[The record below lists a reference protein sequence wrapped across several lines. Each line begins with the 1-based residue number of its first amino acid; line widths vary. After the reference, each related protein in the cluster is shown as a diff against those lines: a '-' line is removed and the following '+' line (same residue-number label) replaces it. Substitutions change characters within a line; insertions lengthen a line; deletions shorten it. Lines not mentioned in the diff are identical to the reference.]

1 MVSTV
6 HDQGLP
12 TVGSCVSGWPSSG
25 LVDAVLGVLC
35 ARGSGGR
42 GVGEAMGAP
51 LLCPLIAFGITGSLP
66 DCSLAQTHSHLKADL
81 FLNLF
86 PQVRLERSYH
96 SDLMT
101 GPLPCG
107 LPAPDGTLS
116 NKRVCDP
123 WVNSSRAITA
133 VTTQERVK

>member
-1 MVSTV
+1 MTTV
-6 HDQGLP
+6 HAQGLP
-12 TVGSCVSGWPSSG
+12 TVRSCVSGLPRSG
-25 LVDAVLGVLC
+25 LVDAVLGVVC
-35 ARGSGGR
+35 ARGSRGR
-42 GVGEAMGAP
+42 GVREAMGTP
-51 LLCPLIAFGITGSLP
+51 LLCPLIAFGIMGSPP
-66 DCSLAQTHSHLKADL
+66 DCNLAQTHSHLKADL

-123 WVNSSRAITA
+123 WVNSSRISACVIPG
-133 VTTQERVK
+133 